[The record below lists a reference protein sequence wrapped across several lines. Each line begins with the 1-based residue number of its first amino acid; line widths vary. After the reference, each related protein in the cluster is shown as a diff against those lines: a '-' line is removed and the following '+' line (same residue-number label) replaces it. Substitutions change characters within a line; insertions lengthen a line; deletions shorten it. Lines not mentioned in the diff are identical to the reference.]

1 MKVLVKC
8 YTYNHERFIEQALQ
22 GFVMQKTDFPF
33 LVLVI
38 DDCSTDGNVE
48 IIRKYEEK
56 YPEIIK
62 GIYLTENHYS
72 KGKSTT
78 VYTEPYEKEAEYIA
92 LCEGDDF
99 WTDPLKLQKQHDQ
112 LEAHPECTIC
122 FGRVRKIKADGSR
135 MMSTVP
141 KFFRFRSSE
150 VKLEDLM
157 RIKFG
162 KGHSTFQTSSFF
174 FRSSMARKKEELK
187 STLLCNL
194 PYGDLGVMLTCLIH
208 GNGRMVQDEMSCY
221 RVLSGGYMSHARSN
235 PEFGISEL
243 NRMLRSM
250 QDFRE
255 YFGDRFDREI
265 SRQEQR
271 CKRKIDKILVSSR
284 RKNNER

>member
-8 YTYNHERFIEQALQ
+8 YTYNHEKYIEQALM

-33 LVLVI
+33 LALVI
-38 DDCSTDGNVE
+38 DDCSTDGNVK
-48 IIRKYEEK
+48 IIRKYEDK

-99 WTDPLKLQKQHDQ
+99 WTDPLKLQKQHDE

-122 FGRVRKIKADGSR
+122 FGRVRKVRADGSR
-135 MMSTVP
+135 MTATIP
-141 KFFRFRSSE
+141 RFFRFRRREIS
-150 VKLEDLM
+150 LEDLM
-157 RIKFG
+157 RMKFG

-174 FRSSMARKKEELK
+174 FRSSMAAKKEELK
-187 STLLCNL
+187 ASLLRNL
-194 PYGDLGVMLTCLIH
+194 PYGDLGVMLTCLI
-208 GNGRMVQDEMSCY
+208 NGGGRIVQDVMSCY
-221 RVLSGGYMSHARSN
+221 RVGSGGYMSNVRSN
-235 PEFGISEL
+235 PQYGVAEL
-243 NRMLRSM
+243 NRMLKAM
-250 QDFRE
+250 QDFRDF
-255 YFGDRFDREI
+255 FGGRFAGEI

-271 CKRKIDKILVSSR
+271 CRRKIDRILVSSQ
-284 RKNNER
+284 RKQDEQ